1 MLRLSKKTD
10 YALMALAYLAEVPAG
25 VASAREIATRYDI
38 PPEFLAKVLQRLAQ
52 RGLLASQMGV
62 HGGYRLARPSD
73 SISVADVVDVIDGP
87 VALTACSL
95 GHEWCEQ
102 FSKCSVRDPLWRL
115 EYRIQSALTTMTVE
129 EMVQAVAR

>member
-10 YALMALAYLAEVPAG
+10 YALMALAHLAQVPAG

-38 PPEFLAKVLQRLAQ
+38 PSEILAKVLQRLAQ
-52 RGLLASQMGV
+52 CGLVASQMGV
-62 HGGYRLARPSD
+62 HGGYRLARPSN
-73 SISVADVVDVIDGP
+73 SISVADVVDVIDGSL
-87 VALTACSL
+87 ALTACSL
-95 GHEWCEQ
+95 GDERCEQ

-115 EYRIQSALTTMTVE
+115 RSRIQSALTTMNVE